1 MEKNINVILSP
12 MSHHSARAKMPR
24 SSRFRAR
31 GGQGRARGTP
41 KAAHP
46 SSCCLPGPAPMPS
59 PSLQLGTPVAPGT
72 SVAQGQ
78 LSWPWKASEEFA
90 FIFAFPNCACGFP
103 GAAPGF
109 GFHGRF
115 CVDPENRGRHKGA
128 TMDLPLTRIKGGR
141 RGGTGRGHHGR
152 GHRSLAPPPQR
163 CQHRGGCG
171 DPPQAGEEAG
181 RRRIL
186 VGRWW
191 FWHCQSSSGDTTP
204 VGLLRGARTRPSCPP
219 PFSFPVIFR
228 RLFIHLGWVSFLLP
242 YSI

>member
-12 MSHHSARAKMPR
+12 MSHHSARAKMPH

-46 SSCCLPGPAPMPS
+46 SSCCLPSPAPVPS

-141 RGGTGRGHHGR
+141 RGGMGRGHHGR
-152 GHRSLAPPPQR
+152 GHRSLAPPQR

-171 DPPQAGEEAG
+171 DPPAQG
-181 RRRIL
+181 
-186 VGRWW
+186 
-191 FWHCQSSSGDTTP
+191 
-204 VGLLRGARTRPSCPP
+204 
-219 PFSFPVIFR
+219 
-228 RLFIHLGWVSFLLP
+228 
-242 YSI
+242 